1 MDMKYLRL
9 LAKEYPTIESAASE
23 IINLS
28 AIRSLIRSLSAYAE
42 KRIGH
47 DKNKDRPCSRQD
59 RIGCRP

>member
-28 AIRSLIRSLSAYAE
+28 AIRSLPAE